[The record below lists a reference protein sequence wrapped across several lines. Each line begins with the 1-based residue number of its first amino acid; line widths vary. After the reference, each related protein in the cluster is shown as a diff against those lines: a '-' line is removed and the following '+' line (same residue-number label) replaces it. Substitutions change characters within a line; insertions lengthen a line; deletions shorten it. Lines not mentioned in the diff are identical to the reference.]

1 MKTFVSAVAMA
12 QILMTA
18 SAFAHQSVVSHEHP
32 HGISWLPDVAVM
44 LMAAGVVIGAGAILF
59 AISKRA
65 QK

>member
-1 MKTFVSAVAMA
+1 MKTLVSAVMA
-12 QILMTA
+12 LMLMTA
-18 SAFAHQSVVSHEHP
+18 SAFAHLSVLEHEHP

-44 LMAAGVVIGAGAILF
+44 LMAAGVLIGAGAILF

>member
-1 MKTFVSAVAMA
+1 MKTLVSAVAMA
-12 QILMTA
+12 LMTT
-18 SAFAHQSVVSHEHP
+18 SALAHVSVLDHEHP

-44 LMAAGVVIGAGAILF
+44 LMAAGVVIGAGAVVL

>member
-1 MKTFVSAVAMA
+1 MKTLILAVT
-12 QILMTA
+12 IGLMTV
-18 SAFAHQSVVSHEHP
+18 SAFAHPSVVAHEHP
-32 HGISWLPDVAVM
+32 HGISWLPDVSAL